1 MKKYYK
7 KISKHACK
15 RMQQR
20 GIKTKHADI
29 IMNYSDIEIPVGKNS
44 VAISISK
51 PQLSNLQSDGLVS
64 PQMSEK
70 IKKKCLIV
78 ASDDEVMIQRDVIV
92 SAIIIKKK
100 EGRHYRKKCSRNYRS
115 NKK

>member
-1 MKKYYK
+1 MNKNNTKLT
-7 KISKHACK
+7 KHACK

-20 GIKTKHADI
+20 GMKTEHADI
-29 IMNYSDIEIPVGKNS
+29 IMNYSDVEIPVGKNS

-51 PQLSNLQSDGLVS
+51 PQLTNLHSDGLVS
-64 PQMSEK
+64 AQLSEK

-78 ASDDEVMIQRDVIV
+78 TSDDQVKIQRDVII
-92 SAIIIKKK
+92 SAIIIRKKD
-100 EGRHYRKKCSRNYRS
+100 GRHYRKKGSRNYYS

>member
-1 MKKYYK
+1 MKKYHTK
-7 KISKHACK
+7 LSKHACK

-20 GIKTKHADI
+20 GMKTKHADI

-44 VAISISK
+44 VALSISK

-78 ASDDEVMIQRDVIV
+78 TSDDEVMIQRDVIV

-100 EGRHYRKKCSRNYRS
+100 DGRHYRKKCSRNYRT